1 MLEPPLLDLHAA
13 TWVAKDRYELRPDAL
28 RFENWE
34 ANIAAK
40 VGLGVAVEYALG
52 WGIGAIE
59 QRVTEL
65 AAQFR
70 TQLAA
75 VQGVTVRDLG
85 QRRCGIVTFDA
96 ASRTPQQIK
105 AFLAAERINVSISP
119 VEYSL
124 LDLGERGL
132 ANLVRAS
139 VHYYNTGAEL
149 ERFCDVLRANL

>member
-1 MLEPPLLDLHAA
+1 
-13 TWVAKDRYELRPDAL
+13 
-28 RFENWE
+28 
-34 ANIAAK
+34 
-40 VGLGVAVEYALG
+40 
-52 WGIGAIE
+52 
-59 QRVTEL
+59 
-65 AAQFR
+65 
-70 TQLAA
+70 
-75 VQGVTVRDLG
+75 VTVRDLG